1 MNTSNGKKR
10 PIVIGESN
18 FLTGRLLV
26 ASLQTAGHPAVVGR
40 DGDDVLKLL
49 DMYRP
54 EILILNMNLSRP
66 SGLEL
71 LRVLHQR
78 NATVKILAT
87 TAPGQAEMRAAA
99 ASLGVAAF
107 FEIPFLPDEI
117 RETVERLNGGSHD
130 S

>member
-1 MNTSNGKKR
+1 MNNQKKR

-26 ASLQTAGHPAVVGR
+26 SSLQMAGHPAVVGR

-54 EILILNMNLSRP
+54 HILILNLNLSRP

-71 LRVLHQR
+71 LRLLHQK

-87 TAPGQAEMRAAA
+87 TAPGQAELRAAA

-107 FEIPFLPDEI
+107 FEIPFLPEEI
-117 RETVERLNGGSHD
+117 QQSVTRLNGGPDAS
-130 S
+130 